1 MKTILILS
9 LMLFNVIFAVE
20 PKDKSEVSIA
30 EEKELIAKIIKWR
43 QDYNLNLGTNSLER
57 EKDLDLSSF
66 SF

>member
-43 QDYNLNLGTNSLER
+43 
-57 EKDLDLSSF
+57 
-66 SF
+66 

>member
-30 EEKELIAKIIKWR
+30 EEKELIAKIIKIFFFESINFIFLF
-43 QDYNLNLGTNSLER
+43 NLLYIL
-57 EKDLDLSSF
+57 
-66 SF
+66 